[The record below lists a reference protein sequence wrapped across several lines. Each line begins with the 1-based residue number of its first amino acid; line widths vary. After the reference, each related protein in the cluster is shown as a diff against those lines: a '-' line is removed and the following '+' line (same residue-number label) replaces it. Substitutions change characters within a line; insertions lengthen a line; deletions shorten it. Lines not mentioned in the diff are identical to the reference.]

1 MVKQVTVVLLCL
13 CVVMAS
19 PQNHSDMQL
28 FKGITQVRDLKE
40 KQKWML
46 EDKTLQ
52 DFPIQKDGSIKWVNI
67 YKAIHYNDIEDFG
80 IQLLGLE
87 KIREVYEIIKEHK
100 ETAIKWIVS
109 EWFNMSGTNNE
120 PVTFRTLI
128 YVLYKIGYNELADK
142 MANTAEIL
150 EMMDINYIPL
160 SAREFSQKLSKDY
173 KEESVI
179 NSSQWLPKMLGRRNI
194 TFIDLELKDKQNN
207 DYILLDN
214 LLIDIQISARIL
226 FIGRPGVGKSTITRH
241 ISKHPIY
248 MQHFYL
254 VVKVHL
260 GVNHQIGDLKALLE
274 TNNVDKSFT
283 PSRISTI
290 SNFLQMTLGE
300 GVCFLLDGY
309 DEYVETKGSYDYIN
323 GLIGGAQLKKS
334 VVIVTSRPS
343 AVRDIE
349 NLFGREIEIIGFGE
363 KAMHAYLE
371 QLQLPDNESQTI
383 YKYLDNHPSVRQMC
397 YLPLHLSMLV
407 YIAVETT
414 DSSTLTLLDTET
426 KLYNNFLAL
435 TIKQYEKVR
444 FEQTVKSLKVCLRD
458 TKIETDF
465 CILLRKISEIA
476 FEGIMN
482 RTQMF
487 TSFSFNGLPDS
498 INASEK
504 IEALS
509 LFKVETS
516 YDRNG
521 IKFYKYSYSHP
532 TFQEFLAAFH
542 LTTYTREV
550 QLSYTKYWWTH
561 EMYKYYFGLIGGE
574 LKYNHETVL
583 NMFISFA
590 REDLATYQNQ
600 ELYVMKCAHEAA
612 DGHGSQFISYLQAVD
627 VIRNHS
633 VYVQPTYSYDCWYLG
648 YILAH
653 YSLYEL
659 TIHKF
664 ADIGLCISFITK
676 YLKHDLTASSSG
688 IVSVK
693 KVALG
698 DYSYGYWPWFTDK
711 EDPTSTTEIQGFLPT
726 FQNSSTHLELRFL
739 KFEQIESIIRLGEI
753 LKMYKNLQFL
763 ALSTNTSVIKEGHL
777 ESVLRD
783 LTNLEHLELA
793 IINKHDDDTA
803 IPDDLL
809 EFRNLKQLHHL
820 SLYISWNKTIVDV
833 NMTALIGGLQYLTSL
848 ESLLI
853 RCTLYRGFRPNGTT
867 ELLQGIEAISS
878 VTDLMLYLDLCW
890 YEGLGNVSIKQLV
903 VALSSLG
910 SKLKKLSLCID
921 FNFSGLLGHIGVV
934 ELTEGLKELSKVEYL
949 RLELRWE
956 MHPNDTSDEAAIVLA
971 DGLKHL
977 LQLRTLELNLQHDG
991 SCSKITTLFK
1001 YLTQLQELVL
1011 KWTTPRPGGFIGQTD
1026 VPQLISG
1033 LQHLEQLKKL
1043 DLSKNILEDGDI
1055 MSLIIVLKRMKHL
1068 HTLDLSHNKIG
1079 DDGMKSLAELIDSG
1093 YLPHLQALFLNE
1105 NNFCNEGAK
1114 VMAEKVVKLLEL
1126 HTLDFGLD
1134 FGTYSAEALSL
1145 MKQQKVKRDLHL
1157 NETWYHSIMVTYI
1170 SLFEEVHY
1178 SIHIVIY
1185 VLIGLHVFVLYYY
1198 YKLSYNS
1205 RSNRNILSTDEISE
1219 ALSQSNFSASY
1230 AWKLDRLRNL
1240 GINGDGTVIA
1250 ILDTAVD
1257 LNCLALSQKGN
1268 NILIIDCLEGKSCAS
1283 KVHGTICSAVAAGLS
1298 YDTPSGVFP
1307 GGVAPG
1313 AQLIVYRIAEGGYCY
1328 NQAILKALRDVKERI
1343 ESGCQIDVVSISY
1356 DCNESGEQEISRE
1369 TKALTEKKVV
1379 CVAAAGNRGHYQAHA
1394 AIPACFDHVIS
1405 VGALDRYGR
1414 PSLFNSEGIIDVYA
1428 PGEDIEDI
1436 SSPFSTSGTVFGTS
1450 FATPAVSGLVSLLK
1464 QYANLIEPHAPEI
1477 KENIHDV
1484 NILKNIFNKHMVVKS
1499 DSGKVNVFD
1508 PVEFFRHV
1516 TDNPS
1521 LFSKIVLEHLDPQD
1535 MEQ

>member
-52 DFPIQKDGSIKWVNI
+52 DFPIQEDGSIKWVNI

-150 EMMDINYIPL
+150 EIMDINYIPL

-173 KEESVI
+173 KEEPVI
-179 NSSQWLPKMLGRRNI
+179 NSSQWLPKMLRRRNI

-214 LLIDIQISARIL
+214 LLIDIQIGARIL

-300 GVCFLLDGY
+300 GICFLLDGY

-323 GLIGGAQLKKS
+323 GLIRGDQLKKS

-343 AVRDIE
+343 AVKDIE
-349 NLFGREIEIIGFGE
+349 DREIREIEIIGFGE

-371 QLQLPDNESQTI
+371 QLQLPDNENQTI

-444 FEQTVKSLKVCLRD
+444 HEQAVKSLKVCLRD

-476 FEGIMN
+476 FEGMMN

-487 TSFSFNGLPDS
+487 TSFSFDGLPDS
-498 INASEK
+498 INTSEK

-521 IKFYKYSYSHP
+521 IEFYKYSYSHP

-542 LTTYTREV
+542 LTTYTQEV
-550 QLSYTKYWWTH
+550 QLSYIKYWWTH
-561 EMYKYYFGLIGGE
+561 EMYKCYFGLIGGE

-633 VYVQPTYSYDCWYLG
+633 VCVQPTYSYDCWYLG

-676 YLKHDLTASSSG
+676 YLKHDLSASSSG

-693 KVALG
+693 KIALG
-698 DYSYGYWPWFTDK
+698 DWFTDK
-711 EDPTSTTEIQGFLPT
+711 EDLTTSTTEIQGFLPT

-739 KFEQIESIIRLGEI
+739 KFEQIESIISLGEI

-763 ALSTNTSVIKEGHL
+763 ALSTNTSVIEEGYL

-820 SLYISWNKTIVDV
+820 SLYISWNKRIVDV

-853 RCTLYRGFRPNGTT
+853 HCTLYSGFRPSGTT
-867 ELLQGIEAISS
+867 ELLQGIETISS
-878 VTDLMLYLDLCW
+878 VTDLMLDLDLCW
-890 YEGLGNVSIKQLV
+890 NGLGIVSTKQL
-903 VALSSLG
+903 AMTLSSLRA
-910 SKLKKLSLCID
+910 KLKQLSLCID
-921 FNFSGLLGHIGVV
+921 FNLSGLQGYTGVV
-934 ELTEGLKELSKVEYL
+934 ELTEGLKELSLLEDL

-956 MHPNDTSDEAAIVLA
+956 MQPNNSGDEATIAIA
-971 DGLKHL
+971 NGLKHL
-977 LQLRTLELNLQHDG
+977 HRLGTLELNLQHNG
-991 SCSKITTLFK
+991 SCNEITTLFK
-1001 YLTQLQELVL
+1001 NFTQLQELNL
-1011 KWTTPRPGGFIGQTD
+1011 KWTSPGGFIGQTD
-1026 VPQLISG
+1026 VKQLING
-1033 LQHLEQLKKL
+1033 LENLEQLKKL
-1043 DLSKNILEDGDI
+1043 GLSWNALKDGDI
-1055 MSLIIVLKRMKHL
+1055 MSLIIVLKRMKYL
-1068 HTLDLSHNKIG
+1068 HTLDLSHNEIG

-1105 NNFCNEGAK
+1105 NEFSKEGAK

-1126 HTLDFGLD
+1126 HTLDFGLNL
-1134 FGTYSAEALSL
+1134 GVYSAQALSL
-1145 MKQQKVKRDLHL
+1145 MQQQKVRKNLHL
-1157 NETWYHSIMVTYI
+1157 NETWYHFINVICI

-1178 SIHIVIY
+1178 SVHVVISA
-1185 VLIGLHVFVLYYY
+1185 LIGLVVLYYCY
-1198 YKLSYNS
+1198 YNP
-1205 RSNRNILSTDEISE
+1205 RSNSNILSTDRISE
-1219 ALSQSNFSASY
+1219 ALAQSNFSASY

-1257 LNCLALSQKGN
+1257 LNCLALSQKGTG
-1268 NILIIDCLEGKSCAS
+1268 NILIIDCLDHVPLKYMAQ
-1283 KVHGTICSAVAAGLS
+1283 
-1298 YDTPSGVFP
+1298 F
-1307 GGVAPG
+1307 
-1313 AQLIVYRIAEGGYCY
+1313 AQLLLLAMVYHMTLH
-1328 NQAILKALRDVKERI
+1328 QV
-1343 ESGCQIDVVSISY
+1343 
-1356 DCNESGEQEISRE
+1356 
-1369 TKALTEKKVV
+1369 
-1379 CVAAAGNRGHYQAHA
+1379 
-1394 AIPACFDHVIS
+1394 
-1405 VGALDRYGR
+1405 
-1414 PSLFNSEGIIDVYA
+1414 LF
-1428 PGEDIEDI
+1428 
-1436 SSPFSTSGTVFGTS
+1436 
-1450 FATPAVSGLVSLLK
+1450 
-1464 QYANLIEPHAPEI
+1464 
-1477 KENIHDV
+1477 
-1484 NILKNIFNKHMVVKS
+1484 
-1499 DSGKVNVFD
+1499 
-1508 PVEFFRHV
+1508 PVEWHQV
-1516 TDNPS
+1516 HS
-1521 LFSKIVLEHLDPQD
+1521 
-1535 MEQ
+1535 